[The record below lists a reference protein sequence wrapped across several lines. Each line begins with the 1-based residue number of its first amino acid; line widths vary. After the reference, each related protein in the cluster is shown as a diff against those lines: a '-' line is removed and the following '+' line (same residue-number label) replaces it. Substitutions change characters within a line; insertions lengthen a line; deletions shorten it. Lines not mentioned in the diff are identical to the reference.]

1 MSAAYQLNE
10 TLAAK
15 CKAQEEAL
23 LKKDEEIQNLND
35 KLRDYDSHLK
45 RFEAAFEER
54 IHALDQE
61 RDHVAVERD
70 QLIITLRARNDE
82 VHRTKEETLKELE
95 ELRAEHKLAV
105 ETLKADYEAQIRILK
120 DENAGIIAAH
130 THEMDK
136 VLKVETSI
144 DE

>member
-1 MSAAYQLNE
+1 M
-10 TLAAK
+10 
-15 CKAQEEAL
+15 
-23 LKKDEEIQNLND
+23 
-35 KLRDYDSHLK
+35 K
-45 RFEAAFEER
+45 RFEVAFEER
-54 IHALDQE
+54 IQALDQE
-61 RDHVAVERD
+61 RDQVAVERD

-82 VHRTKEETLKELE
+82 VHRTKEESLKELE

-105 ETLKADYEAQIRILK
+105 ETLRADYEAQVRILK
-120 DENAGIIAAH
+120 EENSGIIAAH